1 MMEISVIIVNYHSGD
16 FLCYCIRSVLEN
28 LKFVDFEIIVV
39 DNASS
44 DGSLKRCEG
53 LLNDKLFFH
62 AGESLGFLKANNF
75 GTKPANGI
83 RKNLYAWM
91 EEKKLFPYSL
101 GIMPPFWTVALIR
114 MVARWRG
121 LL

>member
-1 MMEISVIIVNYHSGD
+1 MDVSIIIVNYNTSQLIVNCIESIKEKTHS
-16 FLCYCIRSVLEN
+16 LTY
-28 LKFVDFEIIVV
+28 EIIVV